1 MVNSASTSRKRAA
14 RPPSAICVISALGLD
29 AVREYFSAVA
39 SYLWRLYR
47 LFRPRGKDCLM
58 SRILIAMV
66 AVLAVASLSGCATDW
81 IGKGKGKAPP
91 PEPAP
96 VEQPVIK

>member
-1 MVNSASTSRKRAA
+1 
-14 RPPSAICVISALGLD
+14 
-29 AVREYFSAVA
+29 
-39 SYLWRLYR
+39 
-47 LFRPRGKDCLM
+47 M

-66 AVLAVASLSGCATDW
+66 ATLVVASLSGCAMDW

-91 PEPAP
+91 PAPAP

>member
-1 MVNSASTSRKRAA
+1 
-14 RPPSAICVISALGLD
+14 
-29 AVREYFSAVA
+29 
-39 SYLWRLYR
+39 
-47 LFRPRGKDCLM
+47 M
-58 SRILIAMV
+58 SRMLIAVV
-66 AVLAVASLSGCATDW
+66 ATLVVASLSGCANDQNW

>member
-1 MVNSASTSRKRAA
+1 
-14 RPPSAICVISALGLD
+14 
-29 AVREYFSAVA
+29 
-39 SYLWRLYR
+39 
-47 LFRPRGKDCLM
+47 M

-66 AVLAVASLSGCATDW
+66 ATLAVASLSGCANGW